1 MGVASAAERV
11 SATLFIDI
19 DFNFNTIISFS
30 YLQPC
35 MGVAS
40 AAERVFATLFTDID
54 FNFNTI
60 ISFACTVRGKM
71 NFFSSCFKFHFVSV
85 HATVIFFL
93 YFALFACFLVAAF
106 FPYIYKVKH
115 AY

>member
-85 HATVIFFL
+85 HASHFFSLLCIVCLFFSGCIFS
-93 YFALFACFLVAAF
+93 
-106 FPYIYKVKH
+106 PIYTK
-115 AY
+115 